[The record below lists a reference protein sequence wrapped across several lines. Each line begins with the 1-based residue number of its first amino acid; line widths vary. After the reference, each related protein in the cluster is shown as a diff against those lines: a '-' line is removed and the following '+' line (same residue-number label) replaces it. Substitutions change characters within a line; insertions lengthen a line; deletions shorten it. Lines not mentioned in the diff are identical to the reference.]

1 MEFWDFALVSG
12 FVLAYALVSRRLET
26 TPVTGPMVFV
36 GFGILV
42 GSGGLDSVEIGMDEG
57 AVRVLAEATLVL
69 LLYTDAIRIDL
80 RRLRKQV
87 EIPARLLG
95 IGLPLTVLAG
105 TGAALLLF
113 PDFGLWEAALVA
125 AILAPTDAALGQA
138 VVANPRV
145 PIRVRQAINVESG
158 LNDGIMLPVITLVL
172 AFAATGVDLETPRY
186 WTEFAA
192 EQIGYGVLA
201 GVAGG
206 YLGGRLIRE
215 FAGRGWMDGA
225 FRQLAT
231 LALNLEADLV
241 VEEKD
246 DALKAFEE
254 AILIASDL
262 SSARSA
268 RNEIKDVL
276 ENINE
281 CEEEEDEDDGDD
293 GDDEDDLPPECQ
305 GAVDSKGKIT
315 ICHKGKNTITISVS
329 ALPAHLAHGD
339 TCGAFSSGN

>member
-225 FRQLAT
+225 S
-231 LALNLEADLV
+231 
-241 VEEKD
+241 
-246 DALKAFEE
+246 
-254 AILIASDL
+254 IHL
-262 SSARSA
+262 SS
-268 RNEIKDVL
+268 E
-276 ENINE
+276 
-281 CEEEEDEDDGDD
+281 
-293 GDDEDDLPPECQ
+293 PPLIVV
-305 GAVDSKGKIT
+305 G
-315 ICHKGKNTITISVS
+315 H
-329 ALPAHLAHGD
+329 
-339 TCGAFSSGN
+339 